1 MTLRLDN
8 ISKSF
13 GNIKAVHEL
22 SFSCAPGTITGF
34 IGPNGSGKSTTLRM
48 IAGLTRPDAGSIT
61 IAGSPF
67 HELLNPGEQIG
78 FLLDPSAHHP
88 GRSARETVTLTA
100 AMMGLPGQRVDAV
113 LESVGLASAGRRKVR
128 SLSLGMRQR
137 LSLAIALLGDPKY
150 LVLDEPANGLDVEGM
165 SWLKAS
171 IRRFAADGGAVL
183 ISSHLLNELESY
195 VDRVVIIDRGRV
207 ISNSSIGDLGGTEVT
222 EVDGPHRS
230 EIRRVLEAE
239 GIALAE
245 APHSANERISVMSSP
260 EHVGEILWRNGIQ
273 VSLLHRKPVES
284 LESYYSELTSPEFA
298 AVSRTEEGK

>member
-1 MTLRLDN
+1 M
-8 ISKSF
+8 
-13 GNIKAVHEL
+13 
-22 SFSCAPGTITGF
+22 
-34 IGPNGSGKSTTLRM
+34 
-48 IAGLTRPDAGSIT
+48 
-61 IAGSPF
+61 
-67 HELLNPGEQIG
+67 
-78 FLLDPSAHHP
+78 
-88 GRSARETVTLTA
+88 
-100 AMMGLPGQRVDAV
+100 DAV

-222 EVDGPHRS
+222 EVDGPQRS
-230 EIRRVLEAE
+230 EIRRVLHAE
-239 GIALAE
+239 GIALAD
-245 APHSANERISVMSSP
+245 APHSASERISVMSSP
-260 EHVGEILWRNGIQ
+260 ERVGEILWRNGIQ
-273 VSLLHRKPVES
+273 VSLLHRKSVES

>member
-1 MTLRLDN
+1 
-8 ISKSF
+8 
-13 GNIKAVHEL
+13 
-22 SFSCAPGTITGF
+22 
-34 IGPNGSGKSTTLRM
+34 
-48 IAGLTRPDAGSIT
+48 
-61 IAGSPF
+61 
-67 HELLNPGEQIG
+67 
-78 FLLDPSAHHP
+78 
-88 GRSARETVTLTA
+88 
-100 AMMGLPGQRVDAV
+100 
-113 LESVGLASAGRRKVR
+113 
-128 SLSLGMRQR
+128 
-137 LSLAIALLGDPKY
+137 LAIALLGNPKY

-230 EIRRVLEAE
+230 EIRRVLQAE
-239 GIALAE
+239 GIAMAD
-245 APHSANERISVMSSP
+245 APHSVNERISVMSSP